1 MAALAAAAGCLL
13 TPSQL
18 PIMGGLL
25 LCCNVVFQPSVSPHQ
40 QPHYPMPMLHPL
52 PLLQS
57 VIRQNLVLAVGSI
70 LALSLPTVLGW
81 VPLWFAVMLHEG
93 STLLVALNSL
103 RLLASGAPRSS
114 SASKGSRGQGAKAQ
128 QQQQQHVHQH
138 DHSHSHEEEAEGGE
152 PAAVHAASAQLVVP
166 PAA

>member
-1 MAALAAAAGCLL
+1 MPCC
-13 TPSQL
+13 TPAW
-18 PIMGGLL
+18 
-25 LCCNVVFQPSVSPHQ
+25 
-40 QPHYPMPMLHPL
+40 
-52 PLLQS
+52 LQS

-103 RLLASGAPRSS
+103 RLLAYGAPRSS
-114 SASKGSRGQGAKAQ
+114 SSISSSKGIRGQGAKAQ
-128 QQQQQHVHQH
+128 QQHVHQH
-138 DHSHSHEEEAEGGE
+138 DHPHSHEEEAEGGE
-152 PAAVHAASAQLVVP
+152 PAAASAAAAQLVVP

>member
-1 MAALAAAAGCLL
+1 
-13 TPSQL
+13 
-18 PIMGGLL
+18 
-25 LCCNVVFQPSVSPHQ
+25 
-40 QPHYPMPMLHPL
+40 MLHPL

-103 RLLASGAPRSS
+103 RLLAYGAPRSS

-128 QQQQQHVHQH
+128 QQQQHDHQH

-152 PAAVHAASAQLVVP
+152 PAAVSAASAQLVVP